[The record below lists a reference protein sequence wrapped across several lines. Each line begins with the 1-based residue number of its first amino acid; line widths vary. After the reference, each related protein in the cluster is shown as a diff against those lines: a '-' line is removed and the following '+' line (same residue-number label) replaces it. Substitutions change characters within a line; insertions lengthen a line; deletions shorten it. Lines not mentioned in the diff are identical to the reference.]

1 MELQKTLYECYRWR
15 ANWGELVMARQ
26 RIELAPEEAEE
37 LSRRARATTVPV
49 RDRQRAE
56 IILLSAQGLTQQRI
70 AEQLGISRLCVNR
83 WVGRFALRRLQGLRD
98 RAGRGRKPWL
108 PQAAVQ
114 QVLEQA
120 VTPPPHLGRWSCRT
134 MARAAGLSPA
144 SVQRLWAASD
154 IKPHLSR
161 TFKLSN
167 DKRFEEKFWDV
178 IGLYLNPPDKALVLC
193 CDEKSQCQALER
205 TQPGLPLGIGHL
217 RTKTHDYVRHGT
229 LTLFA
234 ALNYLEGKLIARLAP
249 RPRPAPGQACHQEW
263 LAFLKTIDEE
273 TPAELDIHIIADNY
287 ATHKHPAVT
296 RWLDR
301 HARFH
306 MHYTPT
312 SSSWMNLV
320 ERFFRDLTEFIT
332 QKSFASTRELADAII
347 AFLAARNE
355 NPRRYV
361 WKAKGED
368 ILRKINAARQA
379 LAAVQPDSNAISETA
394 H

>member
-1 MELQKTLYECYRWR
+1 MFGRPV
-15 ANWGELVMARQ
+15 GGSDHIMARP
-26 RIELAPEEAEE
+26 RIELRPEEAAE
-37 LSRRARATTVPV
+37 LRRRVRASTVSV
-49 RDRQRAE
+49 RDRWRSE
-56 IILLSAQGLTQQRI
+56 IILLSAEGLTQQQI
-70 AEQLGISRLCVNR
+70 AERTGLSRLSVNR
-83 WVGRFALRRLQGLRD
+83 WVGRFARDGLAGLTD
-98 RAGRGRKPWL
+98 APGRGRKPWL
-108 PQAAVQ
+108 PEGAAQ
-114 QVLEQA
+114 QVMEQA

-134 MARAAGLSPA
+134 MARAAGISAA
-144 SVQRLWAASD
+144 SVQRLWVAND

-167 DKRFEEKFWDV
+167 DKQFEEKFWDV
-178 IGLYLNPPDKALVLC
+178 IGLYLDPPEKALVLC

-205 TQPGLPLGIGHL
+205 TQPGLPLGIGHI

-229 LTLFA
+229 VTLFA
-234 ALNYLEGKLIARLAP
+234 ALNYLEGKLITRLAA
-249 RPRPAPGQACHQEW
+249 RHRHQEW
-263 LAFLKTIDEE
+263 LAFLKTIDAE
-273 TPAELDIHIIADNY
+273 TSPDLDIHIIADNY

-332 QKSFASTRELADAII
+332 EKSFASTRDLADAII

-361 WKAKGED
+361 WKAKGEE

>member
-1 MELQKTLYECYRWR
+1 
-15 ANWGELVMARQ
+15 
-26 RIELAPEEAEE
+26 
-37 LSRRARATTVPV
+37 
-49 RDRQRAE
+49 
-56 IILLSAQGLTQQRI
+56 
-70 AEQLGISRLCVNR
+70 
-83 WVGRFALRRLQGLRD
+83 
-98 RAGRGRKPWL
+98 
-108 PQAAVQ
+108 
-114 QVLEQA
+114 
-120 VTPPPHLGRWSCRT
+120 
-134 MARAAGLSPA
+134 MARAAAISPA

-205 TQPGLPLGIGHL
+205 TQPGLPLGIGHI

-234 ALNYLEGKLIARLAP
+234 ALNYLEGKLITRLAP
-249 RPRPAPGQACHQEW
+249 RHRHQEW

-332 QKSFASTRELADAII
+332 EKSFASTRELADAII

>member
-1 MELQKTLYECYRWR
+1 
-15 ANWGELVMARQ
+15 MARQ

-37 LSRRARATTVPV
+37 LNRRARATTVSV
-49 RDRQRAE
+49 RDRRRAE
-56 IILLSAQGLTQQRI
+56 IILLGAQGLTQQRI
-70 AEQLGISRLCVNR
+70 AEQLGISRLAVNR
-83 WVGRFALRRLQGLRD
+83 WVGRFSLHRLDGLSD

-108 PQAAVQ
+108 PQTAVQ
-114 QVLEQA
+114 QVVEQA

-134 MARAAGLSPA
+134 MGRAAGISPA
-144 SVQRLWAASD
+144 SVQRLWAASE

-205 TQPGLPLGIGHL
+205 TQPGLPLGIGHI

-229 LTLFA
+229 VTLFA
-234 ALNYLEGKLIARLAP
+234 ALNYLEGKLITRLAP
-249 RPRPAPGQACHQEW
+249 RHRHQEW

-273 TPAELDIHIIADNY
+273 TPPDPDIHIIADNY

-296 RWLDR
+296 RWLER

-320 ERFFRDLTEFIT
+320 ERFFRDLTEFISE
-332 QKSFASTRELADAII
+332 KSFASTRELADAII
-347 AFLAARNE
+347 AFLAARND
-355 NPRRYV
+355 NPKRYV

-368 ILRKINAARQA
+368 ILRKINAARQV
-379 LAAVQPDSNAISETA
+379 LAARQSQSNAISETP

>member
-1 MELQKTLYECYRWR
+1 
-15 ANWGELVMARQ
+15 
-26 RIELAPEEAEE
+26 
-37 LSRRARATTVPV
+37 
-49 RDRQRAE
+49 
-56 IILLSAQGLTQQRI
+56 
-70 AEQLGISRLCVNR
+70 
-83 WVGRFALRRLQGLRD
+83 
-98 RAGRGRKPWL
+98 
-108 PQAAVQ
+108 
-114 QVLEQA
+114 
-120 VTPPPHLGRWSCRT
+120 
-134 MARAAGLSPA
+134 MARAAAISPA

-205 TQPGLPLGIGHL
+205 TQPGLPLGIGHI

-234 ALNYLEGKLIARLAP
+234 ALNYLEGKLITRLAP

-332 QKSFASTRELADAII
+332 EKSFASTRELADAII